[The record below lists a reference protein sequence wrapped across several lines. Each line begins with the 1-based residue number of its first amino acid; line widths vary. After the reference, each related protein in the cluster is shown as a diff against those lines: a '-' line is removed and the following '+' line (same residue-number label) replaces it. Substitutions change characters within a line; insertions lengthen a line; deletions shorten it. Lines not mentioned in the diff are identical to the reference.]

1 VFIKRKSR
9 FAPRKRRCQTDYFIS
24 RPIEIIFSHCIP
36 TRKETTGGADPE
48 EEQGGGPI
56 VSVTDH
62 HHYHNHHPC
71 ERGFFGFIMTI
82 CSSNSNNNTDNK
94 NSNGNRHGRSEKE
107 INEASSQ
114 KQSSTIVQK
123 RSSTI
128 NHEGEEVELIEEIEY
143 VDPDGDGGFDGND
156 DEYEEEIVE
165 EYLEEVSDDNE
176 EDEEDV
182 EDEDEDIVEEGAV
195 EEKQESNEEQGKQ
208 QSSDIFIHE
217 NTEQATEANER
228 VTDLPQSQQLP
239 LRPFKRLQSTGS
251 DAGDVSLYSTDVA
264 VEGVRQ
270 PAQGGVELDR
280 LRPHPCEQEG
290 QGAGRRSI
298 SVELSNQNLAS
309 ETNNSQERESLT
321 ANATPETT
329 GENTPAHEMVINAD
343 DKSKEAAPPVPVEA
357 TDTIA
362 SFELPTVTSKRK
374 EAVDF
379 AAQTS
384 SKDSEAV
391 GFQALA
397 TNTVNEAPTLPIEKE
412 VTTIKEAA
420 STDQS
425 KESAP
430 ITPDTKSKPA
440 VHQLSTKPTIT
451 TPVASSTPPAFADA
465 KLKPVKLSQ
474 PTLSPPQPESSN
486 AKNTEEAPHP
496 STPKSEPKSP
506 SASPAAPELVVV
518 SDSDVKSESQ
528 SPSSLATSSGEEPSD
543 APTQSETVGEANSAS
558 LFCSPKKVRRRMVV
572 KRKPLENDDALR
584 HPKIEWEK
592 PAWTKA
598 QLRSTG
604 KGEVVKKG
612 ADLQAPITHIKKIL
626 LDDDASPEGKD
637 VKEIE
642 PKGKAIKWEKP
653 DWVKPKLRATIEGEE
668 TPLETDSKGKVIG
681 WEKPD
686 WTKPKL
692 RTTAEGEKV
701 KTKGDLQKAITH
713 VEKNTSGTINFEANP
728 MVLRPTDKGSLVR
741 LGENLAKPITHVEKN
756 PMADINFEANPH
768 MLLKETDA
776 GEGVKQGQS
785 LSKPITFAE
794 KTEASDVN
802 FVAHPAILKKTEKGE
817 IVKTK
822 GDLQKAITH
831 VEKDTLDDIN
841 FEANPMILR
850 PTPQGSVVRLGMNLG
865 RPITHINKT
874 LSSDVN
880 HDSAAGLVVSSPE
893 GGDSSANDD
902 DMSPVSTVDTNPTV
916 VTTATPIPAAT
927 LKPTQRGSLI
937 RTGKEVTRPLTYRE
951 TNDGEEEYEEIYE
964 EVDVEE
970 EEVDEEEEEIDMDEI
985 EESEEIVEYV
995 DDSEGSEE
1003 GVWVVEEA
1011 HVKSSGS

>member
-1 VFIKRKSR
+1 
-9 FAPRKRRCQTDYFIS
+9 
-24 RPIEIIFSHCIP
+24 
-36 TRKETTGGADPE
+36 
-48 EEQGGGPI
+48 
-56 VSVTDH
+56 
-62 HHYHNHHPC
+62 
-71 ERGFFGFIMTI
+71 MTI
-82 CSSNSNNNTDNK
+82 CNSNNNTDKK
-94 NSNGNRHGRSEKE
+94 NSNGNNHEKE
-107 INEASSQ
+107 ANEASSL
-114 KQSSTIVQK
+114 KQSCAIIQK

-143 VDPDGDGGFDGND
+143 VDPDGEGGFDGND

-176 EDEEDV
+176 EEEEVVEVVEEDEEA
-182 EDEDEDIVEEGAV
+182 VEEGVV
-195 EEKQESNEEQGKQ
+195 EANQESNEQGNQ
-208 QSSDIFIHE
+208 QSSDICMDD
-217 NTEQATEANER
+217 NNEQAKEANEA
-228 VTDLPQSQQLP
+228 VPDLPQSQQQQQLP
-239 LRPFKRLQSTGS
+239 SSSFKRLQSTGS

-280 LRPHPCEQEG
+280 LRLHPCEQKG
-290 QGAGRRSI
+290 HGDGLRTI
-298 SVELSNQNLAS
+298 SVEPVNQNPAS
-309 ETNNSQERESLT
+309 ETNNSQEPKPFTS
-321 ANATPETT
+321 ATSALA
-329 GENTPAHEMVINAD
+329 GENTPAQEMIINAD
-343 DKSKEAAPPVPVEA
+343 EKYKKDALPEV
-357 TDTIA
+357 TDSVA
-362 SFELPTVTSKRK
+362 SYELPTVASERQ
-374 EAVDF
+374 EAYDQ
-379 AAQTS
+379 AAHTP
-384 SKDSEAV
+384 SKDSEAAEL
-391 GFQALA
+391 QAPA
-397 TNTVNEAPTLPIEKE
+397 SNTGNQAPTLAVEKE
-412 VTTIKEAA
+412 AASIKEAA
-420 STDQS
+420 ITDQS
-425 KESAP
+425 KDIAP
-430 ITPDTKSKPA
+430 ITPDSKSKPA
-440 VHQLSTKPTIT
+440 VPKKSTKPMIT
-451 TPVASSTPPAFADA
+451 TPVISPSSSSTKPSFADA
-465 KLKPVKLSQ
+465 QLKPVKLSQ
-474 PTLSPPQPESSN
+474 PTLSPAQVPPQPEPSN
-486 AKNTEEAPHP
+486 AKTKEEAPP
-496 STPKSEPKSP
+496 STPKSEPKS
-506 SASPAAPELVVV
+506 SSTSPAAPELVAV

-543 APTQSETVGEANSAS
+543 TPTQSETAGEANTAS

-572 KRKPLENDDALR
+572 KKKPFENDDALR

-626 LDDDASPEGKD
+626 LDDDASPEVKD
-637 VKEIE
+637 AQETE
-642 PKGKAIKWEKP
+642 PKGKTIKWEKP
-653 DWVKPKLRATIEGEE
+653 DWAKPKLRATVEGEE
-668 TPLETDSKGKVIG
+668 APLETDSKGKVIG

-692 RTTAEGEKV
+692 RTTVEGEKV

-874 LSSDVN
+874 LSSDAN
-880 HDSAAGLVVSSPE
+880 YDSASRLVVSSPE
-893 GGDSSANDD
+893 GGDSSTNDD
-902 DMSPVSTVDTNPTV
+902 DMSPDSTSDINPAV
-916 VTTATPIPAAT
+916 VTTATPMPTAT
-927 LKPTQRGSLI
+927 LKSTQRGSLI
-937 RTGKEVTRPLTYRE
+937 RTGKDVTRPITYRE
-951 TNDGEEEYEEIYE
+951 TNDGEEVYEEIYE
-964 EVDVEE
+964 EVDAEEEEVEEEAEEE
-970 EEVDEEEEEIDMDEI
+970 EEVDMDEM
-985 EESEEIVEYV
+985 EENEEIVEYV

-1011 HVKSSGS
+1011 PIKSSSS